1 MILLSLC
8 KFWINRPFLYKNKI
22 KTSGAEIK
30 PLFKFRPRLRKAF
43 VRMRSISGL
52 SNLISSLFSGRRVPL
67 FHTLRVCPQ
76 SATNEKIHP
85 PASLR
90 KGGFSKIESRHLPI
104 FAGRL
109 QPTIF
114 GTTELNFCVRNGNR
128 WNLCVI
134 GTGQICFKP
143 GLHIFSF
150 NLRDAPSK
158 LNITANSQMEY
169 LKIVV
174 KPSTY

>member
-1 MILLSLC
+1 MESFIFYTVSVD
-8 KFWINRPFLYKNKI
+8 FLFSHAI
-22 KTSGAEIK
+22 QQ
-30 PLFKFRPRLRKAF
+30 
-43 VRMRSISGL
+43 
-52 SNLISSLFSGRRVPL
+52 SNLYTIPL
-67 FHTLRVCPQ
+67 PR
-76 SATNEKIHP
+76 SAPSCIALEVWTNEKIHP

-90 KGGFSKIESRHLPI
+90 KGGFFKRESRHLPI

-150 NLRDAPSK
+150 KLRDAPSK

>member
-1 MILLSLC
+1 MCCTTFILVRSQGLETWARWLRVSC
-8 KFWINRPFLYKNKI
+8 STNWAKSAGKRI
-22 KTSGAEIK
+22 
-30 PLFKFRPRLRKAF
+30 RLRKC
-43 VRMRSISGL
+43 S
-52 SNLISSLFSGRRVPL
+52 
-67 FHTLRVCPQ
+67 
-76 SATNEKIHP
+76 
-85 PASLR
+85 R
-90 KGGFSKIESRHLPI
+90 KPHRHKRESRHLPI

-150 NLRDAPSK
+150 TWGMHPQNWISNCFLSK
-158 LNITANSQMEY
+158 QSIWSRWGQALDLLVHASWVRHRTY
-169 LKIVV
+169 TLCL
-174 KPSTY
+174 STL

>member
-1 MILLSLC
+1 
-8 KFWINRPFLYKNKI
+8 
-22 KTSGAEIK
+22 
-30 PLFKFRPRLRKAF
+30 
-43 VRMRSISGL
+43 MRNVAGISQTDAQ
-52 SNLISSLFSGRRVPL
+52 RAV
-67 FHTLRVCPQ
+67 HTPPK

-90 KGGFSKIESRHLPI
+90 KGGFSKRESRHLPI

-150 NLRDAPSK
+150 KLRDAPSK

>member
-1 MILLSLC
+1 MLTKSSRIAAFRLDLLS
-8 KFWINRPFLYKNKI
+8 
-22 KTSGAEIK
+22 
-30 PLFKFRPRLRKAF
+30 PLQSTVQNAWCFFHAHF
-43 VRMRSISGL
+43 VRMRTAW
-52 SNLISSLFSGRRVPL
+52 VPSQRAVR
-67 FHTLRVCPQ
+67 TLPET
-76 SATNEKIHP
+76 ATNEKIHP

-90 KGGFSKIESRHLPI
+90 KGGFSKRESRHLPI